1 MSKLKAKRLGS
12 DFQLLNYQITQL
24 PNFPITHGR
33 PSRIRAIVRMAP
45 DTIRGNKLRSGL
57 TVLGIV
63 IGVAVVIGVSS
74 IGRGL
79 DENVRDLVASI
90 GSNVIFVFHL
100 DFFTFGRMTDEMRT
114 RRELTYDDA
123 LAMQDLPHIKAVSAS
138 MRIFRPEL
146 GVGSYAVKYQ
156 NKKARNTILE
166 GDMASAK
173 DVFDL
178 PMSSD
183 HWLSDF
189 DDEHR
194 SPVIVIC
201 YQTQQELFGGE
212 DPLGKEINIEG
223 RLFQVVGTVKKI
235 KSVFGGG
242 KDPNDN
248 RVIMPLKTFKTLHP
262 EMKQHIISV
271 KATSHDDMPKAMD
284 EIRELLRRRRKV
296 AFDKPDNFAIMTSDS
311 ISDVW
316 NQLTGALF
324 IGMFAI
330 SSVGLV
336 VGGVGVMNIMLVS
349 VTERTRE
356 IGVRK
361 AIGARKAD
369 ILLQFTLEAIMLTAV
384 GGIVGILTGAVIVWV
399 IPQIWPSLPARL
411 SMFWVTFGFTSAA
424 GVGLVFGIYPAW
436 KAANLD
442 PIESL
447 RYE

>member
-1 MSKLKAKRLGS
+1 MVFNYSIT
-12 DFQLLNYQITQL
+12 QLLNFSITKFFL
-24 PNFPITHGR
+24 MLRKSEFGE
-33 PSRIRAIVRMAP
+33 IVQMAT
-45 DTIRGNKLRSGL
+45 DTIRGNKLRSAL

-79 DENVRDLVASI
+79 DDNVRDLVASI
-90 GSNVIFVFHL
+90 GSNIIFVFHIEP
-100 DFFTFGRMTDEMRT
+100 FTFGHMSQEMRT

-123 LAMQDLPHIKAVSAS
+123 MAIQDLPHVKAVSAGI
-138 MRIFRPEL
+138 RLFRPEL

-156 NKKARNTILE
+156 DKKVKNTILE
-166 GDMASAK
+166 GDTASVK

-178 PMSSD
+178 PMSSGRWFTD
-183 HWLSDF
+183 I
-189 DDEHR
+189 DDQHR
-194 SPVIVIC
+194 SEVVVLC
-201 YQTQQELFGGE
+201 YDTQHELFGDQ
-212 DPLGKEINIEG
+212 DPLGKEVNIEG
-223 RLFQVVGTVKKI
+223 RLFEVIGTVQKI

-248 RVIMPLKTFKTLHP
+248 RVFFPLKTFKELHP
-262 EMKQHIISV
+262 ELKQHWISV
-271 KATSHDDMPKAMD
+271 KATSHDDMPKAID
-284 EIRELLRRRRKV
+284 EIRELMRRRRRV
-296 AFDKPDNFAIMTSDS
+296 AFDKPDNFAVFTSDS
-311 ISDVW
+311 LTDVW

-361 AIGARKAD
+361 AIGARKRD
-369 ILLQFTLEAIMLTAV
+369 ILLQFSLEAIMLTAV
-384 GGIVGILTGAVIVWV
+384 GGVIGIVAGAMVVWI
-399 IPQIWPSLPARL
+399 IPLIWPSLPARL
-411 SMFWVTFGFTSAA
+411 SMFWVSFGFSSAA

>member
-1 MSKLKAKRLGS
+1 MMRKDEFGE
-12 DFQLLNYQITQL
+12 
-24 PNFPITHGR
+24 
-33 PSRIRAIVRMAP
+33 IVQMAVG
-45 DTIRGNKLRSGL
+45 TIRGNKLRSAL

-79 DENVRDLVASI
+79 DDNVRELVASI

-100 DFFTFGRMTDEMRT
+100 EFFNFGRMTDEMRM
-114 RRELTYDDA
+114 RKELTYDDA
-123 LAMQDLPHIKAVSAS
+123 IAMQDLPHIKAVSAGL
-138 MRIFRPEL
+138 RIFRPEF
-146 GVGSYAVKYQ
+146 GIGSYSVKYED
-156 NKKARNTILE
+156 KKARHTIIE

-178 PMSSD
+178 PMASGR
-183 HWLSDF
+183 WFSDF
-189 DDEHR
+189 DDEHH
-194 SPVIVIC
+194 SPVVVVC
-201 YQTQQELFGGE
+201 NDTQHQLFGDQ
-212 DPLGKEINIEG
+212 DPLGKDINIEG
-223 RLFQVVGTVKKI
+223 RLFQVIGSVQKI

-242 KDPNDN
+242 NDPNDN
-248 RVIMPLKTFKTLHP
+248 RVIMPLRTFKTLHP

-324 IGMFAI
+324 VGMFAI

-361 AIGARKAD
+361 AIGARKRD

-384 GGIVGILTGAVIVWV
+384 GGVIGVTAGALVVWV
-399 IPQIWPSLPARL
+399 IPLVWPSLPARM
-411 SMFWVTFGFTSAA
+411 SMFWVTFGFSSAA
-424 GVGLVFGIYPAW
+424 AVGLVFGIYPAW